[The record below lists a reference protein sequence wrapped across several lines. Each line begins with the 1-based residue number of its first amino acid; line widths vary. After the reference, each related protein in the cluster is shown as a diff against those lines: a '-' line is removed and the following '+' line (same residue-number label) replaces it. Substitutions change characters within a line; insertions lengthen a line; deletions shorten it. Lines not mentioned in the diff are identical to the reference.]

1 MAFDASSF
9 LPTVST
15 KPGVYQMFDAEGIL
29 LYVGKAKNL
38 KNRVSSYFRSNGL
51 NAKTV
56 ALIQRIDS
64 IHTTITG
71 SETEALLLEQNL
83 IKAERPPYNI
93 LLKDDKSYPYIF
105 VSNHEFPLLTMRRG
119 KKSRNGTYF
128 GPFPSSVSVR
138 ESITFLQRLFKLR
151 NCEDSYFN
159 NRSRPCLQFQIGRC
173 SAPCTGEINANDY
186 AADLRHAELFL
197 QGKNQ
202 DLLSELQ
209 QQMDQAA
216 EQLAFERAAEI
227 RDQVQY
233 LRRVQEQQSID
244 AKQGNIDVLA
254 AHIEQSI
261 CAVHLAMVRQGRMLG
276 SKVFYPKLNMGEDE
290 QEALNG
296 FIAQY
301 YLSLGHEIP
310 DEIITSH
317 ALSDSVVLTSA
328 LSERRGRKVKLS
340 QQVRSDRMGWLR
352 IAQNNAQEAVRMRMQ
367 DKMQIADRYVSLK
380 QELELERIPMRMEC
394 FDISH
399 SHGEATVASCVV
411 FDQNGPQ
418 KSEYRRFN
426 ISGVQAGDDYDAMR
440 QALTRRFKK
449 VSEDGKK
456 PDLLLI
462 DGGKGQVGIAL
473 EVLQSLDLVDIPV
486 LGVSK
491 GTSRK
496 PGLET
501 LLMDGAQF
509 TLDAASPAL
518 HLIQHIRDEAHRFAI
533 TSNRFQVSKARRR
546 SALEGIP
553 GVGPK
558 RRRELIRFFGDAQQ
572 VQSASATEIA
582 KVPGISQKLAQEI
595 YDALHEH

>member
-1 MAFDASSF
+1 MAFDAKPF
-9 LPTVST
+9 LQTVSS
-15 KPGVYQMFDAEGIL
+15 KPGVYQMYDAEGVL

-38 KNRVSSYFRSNGL
+38 KNRVSSYFRSSGL
-51 NAKTV
+51 NSKTV

-93 LLKDDKSYPYIF
+93 LLKDDKSYPYIYI
-105 VSNHEFPLLTMRRG
+105 SDHEYPLLTLRRG
-119 KKSRNGTYF
+119 KKVKKGQYF
-128 GPFPSSVSVR
+128 GPFPSATSVR

-159 NRSRPCLQFQIGRC
+159 NRSRPCLQHQIGRC
-173 SAPCTGEINANDY
+173 SAPCTKLISADDY
-186 AADLRHAELFL
+186 KSDLLHAEMFL

-202 DLLSELQ
+202 DLITDLQ
-209 QQMDQAA
+209 KQMDEAS
-216 EQLAFERAAEI
+216 ESLAFERAAEV
-227 RDQVQY
+227 RDQIQY
-233 LRRVQEQQSID
+233 LRKVQEQQDID
-244 AKQGNIDVLA
+244 AAQGNADVLA
-254 AHIEQSI
+254 VHIEQNI

-276 SKVFYPKLNMGEDE
+276 SKAFYPKLNMGEVE
-290 QEALNG
+290 EEALAG

-310 DEIITSH
+310 DEVVVSH
-317 ALSDSVVLTSA
+317 ALEDSSLLMDA
-328 LSERRGRKVKLS
+328 LSQKRSKKMRLTH
-340 QQVRSDRMGWLR
+340 QVRSERLGWLR
-352 IAQNNAQEAVRMRMQ
+352 LAQNNAQEAVRMRMQ
-367 DKMQIADRYVSLK
+367 DRMQMADRYLALK
-380 QELELERIPMRMEC
+380 NDLDLDSIPLRMEC

-418 KSEYRRFN
+418 KGEYRRFN
-426 ISGVQAGDDYDAMR
+426 ISSVQAGDDYGAME

-449 VSEDGKK
+449 VAKEGKK

-462 DGGKGQVGIAL
+462 DGGKGQVGVAL
-473 EVLQSLDLVDIPV
+473 NVLSKLEIVDVPV

-501 LLMDGAQF
+501 LIMDGESF
-509 TLDAASPAL
+509 TLDSASPGL

-533 TSNRFQVSKARRR
+533 TSNRFQVSKARRK

-572 VQSASATEIA
+572 VQSASAAEIA
-582 KVPGISQKLAQEI
+582 KVPGISGTLAQEI
-595 YDALHEH
+595 YDALHEQ